1 MWLDSPHWITV
12 IILLPILGGVA
23 SFLWQGYII
32 QLALATAVGTVASV
46 GILSWQV
53 ISSGVQRYELGAWN
67 APLGIELYVD
77 GLSLLMLL
85 VTAIVG
91 LAISI
96 YSSAYFKDDKA
107 NFFWPLWLFLWSAL
121 NALFVSSDIFNL
133 FVTLEIIGL
142 SAVALVAL
150 SGGANA
156 TTAAMRYLLVSLL
169 GSMLYLMGVALLYHS
184 YGTVD
189 MILLSLRTEMS
200 PTMWLIMGLMT
211 VGLLLKTA
219 LFPLHFWLPAAHSSA
234 QAPVSALLS
243 ALVVKASFY
252 ILWRLWI
259 VVFPL
264 DEYAQANLG
273 FILGLLG
280 SLAVVWG
287 GVKVLQQTRLKLLVA
302 YSTVMQIG
310 YLFLAFPLA
319 SVMGWKATLY
329 FILAHAIAKTAMFMV
344 AGNILIH
351 KGHDRIADLY
361 STVQHLPLTIVA
373 FSLSGISLMGLPPSG
388 GFVAKW
394 LLLEA
399 AIVSGQWWWGIVLLV
414 GGLLTGAYVFKVLGY
429 AFIQE
434 SPNNEPRPRGISKR
448 MEWMA
453 LSMAL
458 FAIVLGF
465 MAPFILGIMDIGS
478 PFTKGV
484 L

>member
-1 MWLDSPHWITV
+1 MFIDSPHWITA
-12 IILLPILGGVA
+12 IILIPILGAVA
-23 SFLWQGYII
+23 SFLWRQHSVK
-32 QLALATAVGTVASV
+32 LALIVATGTTTSV

-53 ISSGVQRYELGAWN
+53 INSGVQRYELGAWN

-77 GLSLLMLL
+77 GLSLSMLL

-91 LAISI
+91 FAISI
-96 YSSAYFKDDKA
+96 YASAYFRDDKT

-150 SGGANA
+150 LGGVDAI
-156 TTAAMRYLLVSLL
+156 TAAMRYLLVSLL

-189 MILLSLRTEMS
+189 MALLSLRTEMIPS
-200 PTMWLIMGLMT
+200 MCLIMGLMT
-211 VGLLLKTA
+211 AGLLLKTA
-219 LFPLHFWLPAAHSSA
+219 LFPLHFWLPSAHSSA
-234 QAPVSALLS
+234 PAPVSALLS

-264 DEYAQANLG
+264 NEYARADLG
-273 FILGLLG
+273 VIFGILGA
-280 SLAVVWG
+280 LAVVWG
-287 GVKVLQQTRLKLLVA
+287 GVKALQQTRLKLLIA

-329 FILAHAIAKTAMFMV
+329 FIMTHAVAKTAMFMV

-361 STVQHLPLTIVA
+361 STVQNLPLTIVA

-399 AIVSGQWWWGIVLLV
+399 AVVSGQWWWGIVLLV

-434 SPNNEPRPRGISKR
+434 DSNNAPRPIGISKR

-453 LSMAL
+453 LCMAL

-465 MAPFILGIMDIGS
+465 IAPFILGIIDIGS

>member
-1 MWLDSPHWITV
+1 MLIDSPHWISI
-12 IILLPILGGVA
+12 IILLPILGAVA
-23 SFLWQGYII
+23 PFLWRQHIVKI
-32 QLALATAVGTVASV
+32 ALTTATGTVISV

-53 ISSGVQRYELGAWN
+53 ISNGVQCYELGAWN

-77 GLSLLMLL
+77 GLSVLMLL
-85 VTAIVG
+85 VTAVVG
-91 LAISI
+91 FAISI
-96 YSSAYFKDDKA
+96 YASAYFEGNKSKH
-107 NFFWPLWLFLWSAL
+107 FWPLWLFLWSGL

-150 SGGANA
+150 SGGAKA
-156 TTAAMRYLLVSLL
+156 ITAAMRYLLVSLL

-189 MILLSLRTEMS
+189 MVLLSLRTEMN
-200 PTMWLIMGLMT
+200 PAMWLIMGLMT

-234 QAPVSALLS
+234 PVPVSALLS

-264 DEYAQANLG
+264 DNDAQVGLG
-273 FILGLLG
+273 FILGVLG
-280 SLAVVWG
+280 SLAIVWG
-287 GVKVLQQTRLKLLVA
+287 GVKALQQTRLKLLIA

-319 SVMGWKATLY
+319 SIMGWKAALY

-434 SPNNEPRPRGISKR
+434 NSTNEPRPIGISKR
-448 MEWMA
+448 MEWTA

-465 MAPFILGIMDIGS
+465 IAPFVLGIMDIGS
-478 PFTKGV
+478 PFTKGS

>member
-1 MWLDSPHWITV
+1 MLLDSPHWITIV
-12 IILLPILGGVA
+12 ILLPILGGVA
-23 SFLWQGYII
+23 CFLWRQHIVK
-32 QLALATAVGTVASV
+32 LALATSIGTVASV
-46 GILSWQV
+46 GILSLQV
-53 ISSGVQRYELGAWN
+53 IRNGVQRYEMGAWN

-91 LAISI
+91 LATSI
-96 YSSAYFKDDKA
+96 YAGAYFKGKKA
-107 NFFWPLWLFLWSAL
+107 NLFWPLWLFLWSAL
-121 NALFVSSDIFNL
+121 NALFVSADIFNL
-133 FVTLEIIGL
+133 YVTLELIGL

-156 TTAAMRYLLVSLL
+156 ITAAMRYLLVSLL

-184 YGTVD
+184 YGTAD
-189 MILLSLRTEMS
+189 MALLSLRTEMT

-219 LFPLHFWLPAAHSSA
+219 LFPLHFWLPSAHASA
-234 QAPVSALLS
+234 PVPVSALLS

-264 DEYAQANLG
+264 DNYAQANLG
-273 FILGLLG
+273 FILGTLG

-287 GVKVLQQTRLKLLVA
+287 GIQALRQTRLKLLVA

-319 SVMGWKATLY
+319 NIIGWKATLY
-329 FILAHAIAKTAMFMV
+329 FILAHAIAKTAMFMA
-344 AGNILIH
+344 AGNILLYS
-351 KGHDRIADLY
+351 GHDSINNLDRMA
-361 STVQHLPLTIVA
+361 QRLPLSIAA
-373 FSLSGISLMGLPPSG
+373 FALSSISLMGLPPSG
-388 GFVAKW
+388 GFIAKW

-399 AIVSGQWWWGIVLLV
+399 TIVSGQWWWGLVLIT
-414 GGLLTGAYVFKVLGY
+414 GGLLTGAYAFKVLGY
-429 AFIQE
+429 AFTQE
-434 SPNNEPRPRGISKR
+434 DSVNRPCLVSIPKR

-453 LSMAL
+453 LSMAI

-465 MAPFILGIMDIGS
+465 IAPFILEIMDIGS
-478 PFTKGV
+478 PFSGEV

>member
-1 MWLDSPHWITV
+1 MLIDSPHWITIV
-12 IILLPILGGVA
+12 ILLPILGGVA
-23 SFLWQGYII
+23 SFLWREYII
-32 QLALATAVGTVASV
+32 NIALATAIGTVISV

-53 ISSGVQRYELGAWN
+53 ISNGVQRYTLGNWN

-91 LAISI
+91 VAISI
-96 YSSAYFKDDKA
+96 YASAYFKEDKA
-107 NFFWPLWLFLWSAL
+107 KFFWPLWLFLWSAL

-156 TTAAMRYLLVSLL
+156 ITAAMRYLLVSLL

-189 MILLSLRTEMS
+189 MALLSLRTEMN
-200 PTMWLIMGLMT
+200 PTMWLIMGLIT
-211 VGLLLKTA
+211 IGLLLKTA

-234 QAPVSALLS
+234 PVPVSALLS

-259 VVFPL
+259 LVFPL
-264 DEYAQANLG
+264 DEYAQTHLG
-273 FILGLLG
+273 FILGILG
-280 SLAVVWG
+280 SFAIVWG
-287 GVKVLQQTRLKLLVA
+287 GFQALRQTRLKLLIA

-310 YLFLAFPLA
+310 YIFLAFPLA

-329 FILAHAIAKTAMFMV
+329 FILAHAVAKTAMFMA
-344 AGNILIH
+344 AGNILLH
-351 KGHDRIADLY
+351 SGHDRINNLDRMA
-361 STVQHLPLTIVA
+361 QHLPLTVA
-373 FSLSGISLMGLPPSG
+373 AFALSGISLMGLPPSG
-388 GFVAKW
+388 GFIAKW

-399 AIVSGQWWWGIVLLV
+399 AITSGQWGWGLVLIA
-414 GGLLTGAYVFKVLGY
+414 GGLLTAAYVFKVLGY
-429 AFIQE
+429 AFTQE
-434 SPNNEPRPRGISKR
+434 DSSNEPCPVGVPKR

-453 LSMAL
+453 LAMAI

-465 MAPFILGIMDIGS
+465 MAPFVLGIMDIGS
-478 PFTKGV
+478 PFIKGT

>member
-1 MWLDSPHWITV
+1 MLIDSPHWIII
-12 IILLPILGGVA
+12 IILLPILGSVVC
-23 SFLWQGYII
+23 FLWREHIVK
-32 QLALATAVGTVASV
+32 LALATAVGTVTSV
-46 GILSWQV
+46 GVLSWQV
-53 ISSGVQRYELGAWN
+53 ITNGVQRYELGAWS
-67 APLGIELYVD
+67 APLGIELYLD

-91 LAISI
+91 FAISI
-96 YSSAYFKDDKA
+96 YASAYFKDDKT
-107 NFFWPLWLFLWSAL
+107 NIFWPLWLFLWSAL

-156 TTAAMRYLLVSLL
+156 ITAAMRYLLVSLL

-189 MILLSLRTEMS
+189 MVLLSLRTEMT

-211 VGLLLKTA
+211 TGLLLKTA
-219 LFPLHFWLPAAHSSA
+219 LFPLHFWLPPAHSSA
-234 QAPVSALLS
+234 PVPVSAVLS

-264 DEYAQANLG
+264 ADHAQANLG

-280 SLAVVWG
+280 SLAIVWG
-287 GVKVLQQTRLKLLVA
+287 GFQALRQTRLKLLIA

-319 SVMGWKATLY
+319 NVMGWKATLY
-329 FILAHAIAKTAMFMV
+329 FILAHAVAKTAMFMA

-351 KGHDRIADLY
+351 RGHDRIADFY
-361 STVQHLPLTIVA
+361 SMAQYLPLTISA
-373 FSLSGISLMGLPPSG
+373 FALSGISLMGLPPSG
-388 GFVAKW
+388 GFIAKW

-399 AIVSGQWWWGIVLLV
+399 SIVSGQWWWGLVLIV

-434 SPNNEPRPRGISKR
+434 DSSNEPYPIGISKR

-453 LSMAL
+453 LGMAL
-458 FAIVLGF
+458 LAIVLGF
-465 MAPFILGIMDIGS
+465 IAPFILRIMDIGS
-478 PFTKGV
+478 PFAEV
-484 L
+484 LS